1 MATKAFA
8 TDKYKEQTGRDWS
21 DWLAFAERE
30 KLAELPHRE
39 IADRFAAQGVSGWWA
54 QNLTV
59 AFEQHIGRRLPG
71 QVGDEFRTQVNRTV
85 AGEREDVVA
94 SWTKAFAKK
103 KSFGGVALKG
113 APTTSVTPKRSYWRI
128 NLADGTKVQVAF
140 EPKAGGKTMINA
152 TVDKLTSPEAIDAA
166 KATWKEILGGFGV
179 G

>member
-8 TDKYKEQTGRDWS
+8 TDKYKESTGRDWA

-30 KLAELPHRE
+30 KLAGLPHHE
-39 IADRFAAQGVSGWWA
+39 IAERFGEAGVSGWWA

-85 AGEREDVVA
+85 AGEREGVLET
-94 SWTKAFAKK
+94 WTRAFAETT
-103 KSFGGVALKG
+103 SFGGVALKG
-113 APTTSVTPKRSYWRI
+113 PPTTSVTPKRSYWRI

-140 EPKAGGKTMINA
+140 EPKPGGKTMINA
-152 TVDKLTSPEAIDAA
+152 TVDKLKSAEDIDAA
-166 KATWKEILGGFGV
+166 KATWRGLLGGFSGV
-179 G
+179 